1 MWTCDTIAQN
11 NNGFPP
17 PMLAHVW
24 KVSDNIWHPKK
35 AKTLKQKTQKSKC
48 IQKHGPGIFL
58 VRIRGAGEN
67 ILNRLASLCCAHSPC
82 ISSLSTTFSSISL
95 YNMSSVVHHLL
106 FEDND
111 LSGSL
116 LISFSPFY
124 LFHLSSSLFYS
135 HPAMNQDL
143 HTALSPECVWEQNTP
158 PI

>member
-1 MWTCDTIAQN
+1 M
-11 NNGFPP
+11 GFPLP
-17 PMLAHVW
+17 CWPTSGKPLTT
-24 KVSDNIWHPKK
+24 SDTPKRPRHWSK
-35 AKTLKQKTQKSKC
+35 KTQKSKC

-58 VRIRGAGEN
+58 FRIRGAGEN